1 MGSVGGVGRWV
12 FALGGGFRGMLVRV
26 GILGVGGKVDAGVG
40 RGLIGSQV
48 VVR

>member
-12 FALGGGFRGMLVRV
+12 FAGGGGGFRGMLVRV
-26 GILGVGGKVDAGVG
+26 GILGVGAGVG

-48 VVR
+48 VGR